1 MDTEIV
7 RSDADFEALAAAWS
21 DLYRRA
27 PNALPFQSYDW
38 NRSWWAHFSHQSFF
52 RKDERFVLTFRAEG
66 RLVGVLPMV
75 HSRFGLGQLTIY
87 RYVRPFGS
95 DPNLTEIRTPLV
107 DADYC
112 PQVLEASIALMHR
125 ERPMFGLHQLVAP
138 AGLIRPLLDGNG
150 DYKVVAN
157 RVIRD
162 YVLEL
167 DAPWDGFLKNRK
179 RNIRESIRHCYNSLS
194 RDGLRH
200 ELRVLSDS
208 SQVLAHLDHFFKLHQ
223 GRAKAGNSVRHPDYF
238 AAGRHQ
244 SFIRTLIE
252 RSAAAAC
259 PMHMFQLILNDQV
272 VAVRLGFVVN
282 GELYCYYSGYD
293 TAFARYSVMTTLVTE
308 MMRWAMDKGVRRINL
323 SVGRDVSKTRW
334 GPAEIRI
341 DDCHF
346 IRNTLL
352 NRFFSEIVLALK
364 RTRRTLFSGW
374 AS

>member
-7 RSDADFEALAAAWS
+7 RGDADFDALAEAWG
-21 DLYRRA
+21 DLHRRA

-38 NRSWWAHFSHQSFF
+38 NRSWWTHFSQQSFF
-52 RKDERFVLTFRAEG
+52 RKDERFILTFRLEG

-75 HSRFGLGQLTIY
+75 RSRFGLGPLTIY
-87 RYVRPFGS
+87 HYLRPFGS
-95 DPNLTEIRTPLV
+95 DPNLTEIRAPLV
-107 DADYC
+107 EADVRL
-112 PQVLEASIALMHR
+112 QVLERCIEWMH
-125 ERPMFGLHQLVAP
+125 EQRPMLALHQIAAP
-138 AGLIRPLLDGNG
+138 EGLIRPLLEGSGN
-150 DYKVVAN
+150 YKLVAN
-157 RVIRD
+157 RVIED

-167 DAPWDGFLKNRK
+167 EGPWDSFLKSRK

-194 RDGLRH
+194 RDGLKH

-208 SQVLAHLDHFFKLHQ
+208 SQVLAHLDHFFELHQ
-223 GRAKAGNSVRHPDYF
+223 GRSKVRHSVKHPDYF
-238 AAGRHQ
+238 AADRHQ

-252 RSAAAAC
+252 RSAPTAC
-259 PMHMFQLILNDQV
+259 PVHLFQLTLNDQV
-272 VAVRLGFVVN
+272 VAVRLGFVTN

-293 TAFARYSVMTTLVTE
+293 TAYARYSVMTTLVTE
-308 MMRWAMDKGVRRINL
+308 MMRWAIDKGVKRVNL

-346 IRNTLL
+346 IRNTAL
-352 NRFFSEIVLALK
+352 NRFFSAIVLTLK
-364 RTRRTLFSGW
+364 RARRALFSGW